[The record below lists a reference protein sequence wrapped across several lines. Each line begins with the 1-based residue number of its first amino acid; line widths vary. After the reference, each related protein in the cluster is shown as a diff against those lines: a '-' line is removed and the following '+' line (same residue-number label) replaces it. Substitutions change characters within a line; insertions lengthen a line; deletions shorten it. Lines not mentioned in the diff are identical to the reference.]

1 VAKQTI
7 KLVTWVTQVNM
18 SGWDAFEA
26 ASIFGER
33 TSCEASIVSGI
44 AILDRAE
51 GGRGVLQAQRGLLAS
66 KLFCTSSMSRPRRR
80 DRGEGAIFVLDDG
93 VNVTPQRRYHGGSRA
108 EK

>member
-1 VAKQTI
+1 
-7 KLVTWVTQVNM
+7 M
-18 SGWDAFEA
+18 SGWDAFGA

-51 GGRGVLQAQRGLLAS
+51 GGRGVLRAQRGLLAS
-66 KLFCTSSMSRPRRR
+66 KLFCTSSKSRHTVHLGTNQIR
-80 DRGEGAIFVLDDG
+80 EGAVFVADG
-93 VNVTPQRRYHGGSRA
+93 EEGLTPQRRYHGGSRA